1 MHRLIRAKMTKK
13 ILTPTATIAVAHDAL
28 PQETIEEVKP
38 DPVAIR
44 KQRIVDTLIENITA
58 FERRER
64 DRREL
69 YIPSPYVRSSQKHVD
84 GLCIELTKY
93 VADKLL
99 AHELVGVQPMV
110 TPIEVDMLHPLGVGQ
125 LHLLSVKY
133 SPTPERMLFPFE
145 IARRHDALPEPS
157 EPSGHRL
164 NILIEKHVIEA
175 ATRNMALRHTFF
187 AAEDCLAATGVPL
200 DIPTVLGEELLA
212 ELDQDM
218 LLTLA
223 HLATDTNSSFT
234 SHPLPNRIISNASL
248 IAAKTRRGAGN
259 WCVLSPKAYAEIRE
273 VQGYESIR
281 EPSETQISHVGTLAG
296 SIKVF
301 HSPSGM
307 QDADVLVGYKGNDI
321 DCGLVYCPFLLAY
334 TNGLCIDPST
344 FEPIVMFR
352 TRRGI
357 FCQTKSD
364 TRLND
369 VADYYTRFTIG

>member
-1 MHRLIRAKMTKK
+1 MLNSIISYVNYFHRYSMHRLIRAKMTKK

-133 SPTPERMLFPFE
+133 SPTL
-145 IARRHDALPEPS
+145 
-157 EPSGHRL
+157 
-164 NILIEKHVIEA
+164 K
-175 ATRNMALRHTFF
+175 
-187 AAEDCLAATGVPL
+187 PL
-200 DIPTVLGEELLA
+200 
-212 ELDQDM
+212 
-218 LLTLA
+218 
-223 HLATDTNSSFT
+223 
-234 SHPLPNRIISNASL
+234 
-248 IAAKTRRGAGN
+248 
-259 WCVLSPKAYAEIRE
+259 
-273 VQGYESIR
+273 
-281 EPSETQISHVGTLAG
+281 
-296 SIKVF
+296 
-301 HSPSGM
+301 
-307 QDADVLVGYKGNDI
+307 
-321 DCGLVYCPFLLAY
+321 
-334 TNGLCIDPST
+334 
-344 FEPIVMFR
+344 
-352 TRRGI
+352 
-357 FCQTKSD
+357 
-364 TRLND
+364 
-369 VADYYTRFTIG
+369 